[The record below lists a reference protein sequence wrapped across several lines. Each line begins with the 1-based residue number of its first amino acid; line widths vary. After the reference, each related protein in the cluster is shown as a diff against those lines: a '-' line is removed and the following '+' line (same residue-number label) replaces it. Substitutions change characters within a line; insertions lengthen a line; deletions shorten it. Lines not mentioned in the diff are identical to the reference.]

1 MNNLGYQTDIEEKIN
16 IPTKIPYNQMINE
29 HGYIQTLNNILE
41 HGNIR
46 GDRTGTGTIS
56 LFGVQMR
63 FDISSSFPL
72 LTTKRVPFNMV
83 AEELFWFLR
92 GSTDNSE
99 LQKKNINI
107 WNLNSNRNF
116 LDSLGFYD
124 REENDIGPGYGFQWR
139 HFGAKYNNC
148 KTDYTNQGVD
158 QIKEIIELLKND
170 PNSRRIIL
178 SGWNPMDIKNC
189 NLPPCH
195 CLTQFYVDR
204 DNLSCCLYQRSGDM
218 ALGVPFNIA
227 SYSLLTYILADMTG
241 LKPKE
246 FVHNIGDAHI
256 YLNHINGVKEQITRE
271 PYMAPQLYILN
282 HHENIEEYEIK
293 DFNLCNYKYH
303 PYIPF
308 KMAV

>member
-1 MNNLGYQTDIEEKIN
+1 MN
-16 IPTKIPYNQMINE
+16 NE
-29 HGYIQTLNNILE
+29 HGYIQTLSNILE
-41 HGNIR
+41 NGNIR

-56 LFGVQMR
+56 LFGVQMK

-99 LQKKNINI
+99 LQEKNINI

-139 HFGAKYNNC
+139 HFGAKYINC
-148 KTDYTNQGVD
+148 KSDYTNQGVD
-158 QIKEIIELLKND
+158 QIKDVINLLKTD
-170 PNSRRIIL
+170 PNSRRIII
-178 SGWNPMDIKNC
+178 SGWNPIDIKNS

-195 CLTQFYVDR
+195 CLAQFYVNR
-204 DNLSCCLYQRSGDM
+204 NELSCLLYQRSGDM

-227 SYSLLTYILADMTG
+227 SYSLLTYILGDMTN

-246 FVHNIGDAHI
+246 FVHTIGDAHI
-256 YLNHINGVKEQITRE
+256 YLNHIDGVKEQIKRD
-271 PYMAPQLYILN
+271 PYMPPRLYVLN
-282 HHENIEEYEIK
+282 HHDNIEDYNIK
-293 DFNLCNYKYH
+293 DFRICDYKYH

>member
-1 MNNLGYQTDIEEKIN
+1 MENQALEMNNDIQVADKSIS
-16 IPTKIPYNQMINE
+16 QMANE
-29 HGYIQTLNNILE
+29 HGYIQTLSNIIKN
-41 HGNIR
+41 GSVR
-46 GDRTGTGTIS
+46 GDRTGTGTVS
-56 LFGVQMR
+56 LFGIQMR

-72 LTTKRVPFNMV
+72 LTTKRVPFNTI

-92 GSTDNSE
+92 GSTDNTE
-99 LQKKNINI
+99 LQKKKVYI
-107 WNLNSNRNF
+107 WNLNSDREF
-116 LDSLGFYD
+116 LDSIGFYD

-139 HFGAKYNNC
+139 HFGAKYINC
-148 KTDYTNQGVD
+148 KTDYTNQGID
-158 QIKEIIELLKND
+158 QIQDILHLLKND

-178 SGWNPMDIKNC
+178 SGWNPIDIKSC

-195 CLTQFYVDR
+195 CLAQFYVDR
-204 DNLSCCLYQRSGDM
+204 GQLSCCLYQRSGDM

-246 FVHNIGDAHI
+246 FIHTIGDAHI
-256 YLNHINGVKEQITRE
+256 YLNHLDGVKEQIKRD
-271 PYMAPQLYILN
+271 PYVPPQLYILN
-282 HHENIEEYEIK
+282 HHDKIEDYEIK
-293 DFNLCNYKYH
+293 DFKICNYKYH